1 MKTKFYFAGSVCAAS
16 LALCLP
22 LNAQDTPT
30 PAASPATSPHEAASP
45 AAAAKA
51 ARALPFHGKVSA
63 VDQSAKTF
71 TLGGKQGS
79 RVFKVTDTT
88 SITKAGAPAT
98 MTDIVENER
107 ARGSYVKQAD
117 GSLEAKTV
125 KIGPKTEGEK
135 KGKKGKKGADAEED
149 SPAASPTP

>member
-1 MKTKFYFAGSVCAAS
+1 MKTKFYLAGGVCAAS
-16 LALCLP
+16 LAFCMP
-22 LNAQDTPT
+22 LNAQLT
-30 PAASPATSPHEAASP
+30 PATTASPATSPQEAASP
-45 AAAAKA
+45 AAKPAG
-51 ARALPFHGKVSA
+51 RPLPFHGKVSA

-71 TLGGKQGS
+71 TIGGKQGS